1 MTQPY
6 IGEIRL
12 FPWDWSVRGWALCQG
27 QTLPIAQNQALFAL
41 IGTTY
46 GGNGVT
52 VFQLPDLRSRAA
64 VGIGQLAG
72 GSNYTWGEVTGTEAV
87 ILNTSQ
93 LPPHNHLWAANSA
106 AGDSPMPA
114 GNFLAGAI
122 VTTTKTPLPTYL
134 PVPSGS
140 PPSPVVLNPATLANS
155 GGNQPHSNIQPYT
168 TLNYSIALQGL
179 FPSRN

>member
-12 FPWDWSVRGWALCQG
+12 FPWDWSVRGWALAQG
-27 QTLPIAQNQALFAL
+27 QFLPIAQNQALFAL

-52 VFQLPDLRSRAA
+52 TFQLPDLRSRAA

-72 GSNYTWGEVTGTEAV
+72 GSNYVWGEKTGAETVT
-87 ILNTSQ
+87 LNTNQ
-93 LPPHNHLWAANSA
+93 IPQHNHLWTANSA
-106 AGDSPMPA
+106 AGDAAPPLD
-114 GNFLAGAI
+114 NYLAGA
-122 VTTTKTPLPTYL
+122 VVPATGTPVPTYL
-134 PVPSGS
+134 PTAGS
-140 PPSPVVLNPATLANS
+140 IPSPVVLNAATLANK
-155 GGNQPHSNIQPYT
+155 GGNQPHSNVQPYLG
-168 TLNYSIALQGL
+168 LNYSIALQGL